1 MPSISA
7 SISNFYPQIALWR
20 LLIGIDS
27 FPRYLIAYIY
37 YKNYYASKCDKMRH
51 KYHFKWLIN
60 AAFLFHI
67 VELTSLLSLSYVSSL
82 EIFSV
87 HMFSFLVFLVSSSL
101 YMALTLLSYHWPLL
115 ENREP
120 VDLVQNTNE
129 VKSKNMKLAIFVCY
143 AVCMFAALYF
153 YIRHNSYCESF
164 VYSVFSFCEYLTV
177 LANIGYHS
185 MIFYDLKLFSRVYKI
200 SMFEKVCKLNND

>member
-37 YKNYYASKCDKMRH
+37 YKNYYAAQTSMQH
-51 KYHFKWLIN
+51 KRHFKWLIN
-60 AAFLFHI
+60 AAFLCHI

-87 HMFSFLVFLVSSSL
+87 HMFSFLVFLISSSM
-101 YMALTLLSYHWPLL
+101 YMALTLLSYHWPLQEL
-115 ENREP
+115 RKFP
-120 VDLVQNTNE
+120 NTNE
-129 VKSKNMKLAIFVCY
+129 VKSKNMKLAIFACY
-143 AVCMFAALYF
+143 VVCMFAALYC
-153 YIRHNSYCESF
+153 YIRHNSYCESY
-164 VYSVFSFCEYLTV
+164 VYSVFSLCEYFTV

-185 MIFYDLKLFSRVYKI
+185 MIFYDLNLLSRVYKI